1 MNPAKAI
8 WRFFFPKER
17 ILIFTSFDA
26 DSYARAKSRLL
37 SGGIRHRS
45 RIVSQTTG
53 RGAFTGRG
61 MTQYDL
67 YVAQEDEYAARQLL

>member
-45 RIVSQTTG
+45 RIVSQPTG
-53 RGAFTGRG
+53 RDTFTGRG

-67 YVAQEDEYAARQLL
+67 YVAQEDEHAARQLL